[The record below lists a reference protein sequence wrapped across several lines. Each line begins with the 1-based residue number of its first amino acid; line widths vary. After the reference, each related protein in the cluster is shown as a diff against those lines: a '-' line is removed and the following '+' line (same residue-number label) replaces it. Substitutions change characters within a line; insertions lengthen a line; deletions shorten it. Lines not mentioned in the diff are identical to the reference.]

1 MDNIRPALVEPGV
14 KYFIGSTLKQ
24 CREFKDKHINIL
36 FNISVFV
43 VFTTIVAI
51 ILIYRYKGKPTPAEI
66 EIKNRK
72 KQEYIVSKLQ
82 QIAYIKRQ
90 TSDRLITNLPN
101 WSDHPELNNLNMVR
115 V

>member
-1 MDNIRPALVEPGV
+1 MDNLRPSLVEPGV

-43 VFTTIVAI
+43 VFTTIVAV
-51 ILIYRYKGKPTPAEI
+51 ILIYRYKGKPSPAEI

-82 QIAYIKRQ
+82 QLAYIKRQ

-101 WSDHPELNNLNMVR
+101 WSDHPELSNLNTVR